1 MQPRVSVVW
10 LNYSSVKSLGLV
22 LGSLKSLF
30 ELNYDNH
37 EIIVV
42 DNASTDG
49 SFEAIR
55 DFVER
60 FKPSDVRVRVV
71 RSDRNRGY
79 SGGMNLGWTARDPQS
94 KYVVFL
100 NNDLI
105 VEAFSLREI
114 VEFMESDVNVGA
126 GSGLI
131 YFSDGGTI
139 YSAGGV
145 VTELWNARG
154 VCWSLPEHECYGK
167 DRPHY
172 VTYAD
177 GAYMVVN
184 AEVVKKAGVYGKPF
198 LDKAFLYFDDYVL
211 GLKLWNMG
219 YKVRYYPVK
228 AGLHHAHSTIKPVI
242 NYFGIRAQTA
252 LMSVVKTRFN
262 PIASLHLLRR
272 LSIHSAL
279 CVRGVQKSC
288 EAVRAIYDGLSLGN
302 HAKQRI
308 GTLTIYKAPYLNS
321 TRDEF
326 ECFILG
332 VCKELRVAFNN
343 IVHTAGREKLF

>member
-154 VCWSLPEHECYGK
+154 VCWSLPEHEC
-167 DRPHY
+167 
-172 VTYAD
+172 
-177 GAYMVVN
+177 
-184 AEVVKKAGVYGKPF
+184 
-198 LDKAFLYFDDYVL
+198 
-211 GLKLWNMG
+211 
-219 YKVRYYPVK
+219 
-228 AGLHHAHSTIKPVI
+228 
-242 NYFGIRAQTA
+242 
-252 LMSVVKTRFN
+252 
-262 PIASLHLLRR
+262 
-272 LSIHSAL
+272 
-279 CVRGVQKSC
+279 
-288 EAVRAIYDGLSLGN
+288 
-302 HAKQRI
+302 
-308 GTLTIYKAPYLNS
+308 
-321 TRDEF
+321 
-326 ECFILG
+326 
-332 VCKELRVAFNN
+332 
-343 IVHTAGREKLF
+343 

>member
-1 MQPRVSVVW
+1 MRPRVSVVW
-10 LNYSSVKSLGLV
+10 LNYNSVKSLGLV

-30 ELNYDNH
+30 ELDYDNH

-49 SFEAIR
+49 SFEAVR

-60 FKPSDVRVRVV
+60 FKPSDVRLRVV

-131 YFSDGGTI
+131 YYGDGRTI

-145 VTELWNARG
+145 VTELWNAGG

-184 AEVVKKAGVYGKPF
+184 TEIVKKAGVCGKPF

-211 GLKLWNMG
+211 GLLLWNMG

-228 AGLHHAHSTIKPVI
+228 AGLHHVHTTIKPVV
-242 NYFGIRAQTA
+242 NYFGIRAHIA
-252 LMSVVKTRFN
+252 LMSVVKTRFR

-272 LSIHSAL
+272 LSTHSAL

-288 EAVRAIYDGLSLGN
+288 EAVRSIYDGLSLGN
-302 HAKQRI
+302 YAKQHI

-321 TRDEF
+321 TRDELG
-326 ECFILG
+326 CFILG
-332 VCKELRVAFNN
+332 VCKELRVAFDS
-343 IVHTAGREKLF
+343 IVYTAGREKRF